1 LIKVLI
7 PYALRA
13 FTERNAEVEVKG
25 GTAGE
30 AVNALADAYPALKT
44 HLFTEDGKL
53 RDFINLF
60 VGGVN
65 INSLQGLNTPVA
77 DNSEVMIV
85 PAIAGGSDGDN
96 IGNGI
101 GDEIGDNIG
110 AELTN
115 EEIARYSRHLLLPE
129 IGVEGQKKLKAA
141 KVLIVGTGGLGAPLA
156 LYLAAAGVGTIGL
169 VDFDVVDESNLQRQI
184 IHSTRDVGRPKT
196 ASAKDRIKG
205 INPLINVI
213 THNAMLSSQNVM
225 DIFADYDIIADG
237 TDNFQTRYLVNDAC
251 VFSGKL
257 NIYGSVFQFD
267 GQATV
272 FGAKDGPCYRCLYP
286 SPPPPGLVP
295 SCAEGGVMG
304 VLPGIIGTIQA
315 AETIK
320 LIVGG
325 AKPLVGRLLLFDAWR
340 MAFRELKLDKNPDCP
355 VCGKNPSIHEL
366 IDYEQFCGLKKNA
379 DNKPIDTI
387 TALDLKKRLDNG
399 DKIQFID
406 IREPHE
412 RAIVK
417 FPNALVIPLG
427 QLERRMEELD
437 PSIDAVFL
445 CKIGQRSILG
455 IRALQEAGYKGKLMN
470 LQDGLNAW
478 ARDVDKS
485 MPIY

>member
-7 PYALRA
+7 PYALRT
-13 FTERNAEVEVKG
+13 FTGRNAEVEVEA
-25 GTAGE
+25 GTAGDTI
-30 AVNALADAYPALKT
+30 NALADIYPALKT

-65 INSLQGLNTPVA
+65 INSLQGLNTPIE
-77 DNSEVMIV
+77 DNGEVMIV
-85 PAIAGGSDGDN
+85 PAIAGGSGDDH
-96 IGNGI
+96 
-101 GDEIGDNIG
+101 GDSN
-110 AELTN
+110 LTN
-115 EEIARYSRHLLLPE
+115 EEITRYSRHLLLPE
-129 IGVEGQKKLKAA
+129 IGVDGQKKLKAA
-141 KVLIVGTGGLGAPLA
+141 KVLIAGMGGLGAPLA

-169 VDFDVVDESNLQRQI
+169 VDFDTVDESNLQRQI

-205 INPLINVI
+205 INPLVNVV
-213 THNAMLSSQNVM
+213 THNAMLTSQNALEL
-225 DIFADYDIIADG
+225 FADYDIIADG

-251 VFSGKL
+251 VFLGKL
-257 NIYGSVFQFD
+257 NVYGSVFQFD
-267 GQATV
+267 GQASV
-272 FGAKDGPCYRCLYP
+272 FGDKDGPCYRCLYP

-325 AKPLVGRLLLFDAWR
+325 AKPLIGRLLLFDAWR
-340 MAFRELKLDKNPDCP
+340 MTFRELKLEKNPGCP

-366 IDYEQFCGLKKNA
+366 IDYEQFCGLKNTGS
-379 DNKPIDTI
+379 KPIDTI
-387 TALDLKKRLDNG
+387 TAIELKKRLDNG
-399 DKIQFID
+399 EQIQFID

-412 RAIVK
+412 RVIVK
-417 FPNALVIPLG
+417 FHNALVIPLG
-427 QLERRMEELD
+427 QLERRMGELD
-437 PSIDAVFL
+437 PSVDAVFL

-455 IRALQEAGYKGKLMN
+455 IRALQEAGYQGKLLN

-478 ARDVDKS
+478 ARDIDKS

>member
-1 LIKVLI
+1 
-7 PYALRA
+7 
-13 FTERNAEVEVKG
+13 
-25 GTAGE
+25 
-30 AVNALADAYPALKT
+30 
-44 HLFTEDGKL
+44 
-53 RDFINLF
+53 
-60 VGGVN
+60 
-65 INSLQGLNTPVA
+65 
-77 DNSEVMIV
+77 
-85 PAIAGGSDGDN
+85 
-96 IGNGI
+96 
-101 GDEIGDNIG
+101 
-110 AELTN
+110 
-115 EEIARYSRHLLLPE
+115 
-129 IGVEGQKKLKAA
+129 

-169 VDFDVVDESNLQRQI
+169 VDFDTVDESNLQRQI

-205 INPLINVI
+205 INPLVNVI
-213 THNAMLSSQNVM
+213 THNAMLTSQNALEL
-225 DIFADYDIIADG
+225 FAGYDIIADG

-251 VFSGKL
+251 VFLGKL
-257 NIYGSVFQFD
+257 NVYGSVFQFD
-267 GQATV
+267 GQAAV

-325 AKPLVGRLLLFDAWR
+325 AKPLIGRLLLFDAWR
-340 MAFRELKLDKNPDCP
+340 MTFRELKLEKNPGCP

-366 IDYEQFCGLKKNA
+366 IDYEQFCGLKKKA
-379 DNKPIDTI
+379 DEKPIDTI
-387 TALDLKKRLDNG
+387 TAVELKKRLDNG

-417 FPNALVIPLG
+417 FPNALIIPLG
-427 QLERRMEELD
+427 QLERRMDELD
-437 PSIDAVFL
+437 QSKDAVFL

-455 IRALQEAGYKGKLMN
+455 IRTLQEAGYKGRLLN

>member
-13 FTERNAEVEVKG
+13 FTERKAEVAVEG
-25 GTAGE
+25 GTAGD
-30 AVNALADAYPALKT
+30 AIKALADAHPALKG
-44 HLFTEDGKL
+44 HLFTDDGQL

-60 VGGVN
+60 VNGVN
-65 INSLQGLNTPVA
+65 INSLQGLDTPVA
-77 DNSEVMIV
+77 DNGEVMIV
-85 PAIAGGSDGDN
+85 PAIAGGSDDTN
-96 IGNGI
+96 
-101 GDEIGDNIG
+101 
-110 AELTN
+110 LSN

-129 IGVEGQKKLKAA
+129 IGVEGQKKIKAA

-156 LYLAAAGVGTIGL
+156 LYLAAAGVGTMGL
-169 VDFDVVDESNLQRQI
+169 VDFDTVDESNLQRQI

-196 ASAKDRIKG
+196 ASAKDRIRG
-205 INPLINVI
+205 INPLVNVV
-213 THNAMLSSQNVM
+213 THNAMLTSKNALE
-225 DIFADYDIIADG
+225 IFADYDIIADG

-251 VFSGKL
+251 VFLGKL
-257 NIYGSVFQFD
+257 NVYGSVFQFD
-267 GQATV
+267 GQASV
-272 FGAKDGPCYRCLYP
+272 FGAKNGPCYRCLYP

-304 VLPGIIGTIQA
+304 VVPGIIGVVQA

-325 AKPLVGRLLLFDAWR
+325 AEPLVGRLLVFDAWR
-340 MAFRELKLDKNPDCP
+340 MAFRELKLEKDPNCP
-355 VCGKNPSIHEL
+355 VCGKNPTIHEL
-366 IDYEQFCGLKKNA
+366 INYEQFCGLKKKT
-379 DNKPIDTI
+379 DEKPIDTI
-387 TALDLKKRLDNG
+387 TALELKKRLDNG
-399 DKIQFID
+399 DQIQFID

-417 FPNALVIPLG
+417 FPNALVMPLG
-427 QLERRMEELD
+427 QLERRMDELD
-437 PSIDAVFL
+437 PSRDAVFL

-455 IRALQEAGYKGKLMN
+455 IRALQEAGYKGKLLN